1 MKNVIRA
8 VLTLTVFTGI
18 ERALGFC
25 FKIYLSRVL
34 GAAALGVYQVALSF
48 FLVLATLVTSGIP
61 LIAAK
66 MTAKFRASGDLRGE
80 YSVTAAA
87 LSVNTAVSA
96 IIIGLVF
103 LLAKPA
109 AGMFADPLSMTLLL
123 FMLPAVLLSGVYAAF
138 RGTLWGRKRY
148 TTVSLVEMAEQVA
161 RILITVILFLLGFD
175 KLKSAAAAT
184 SLSCLVSCLIVVI
197 CFFALK
203 GKLSDPRPTL
213 KPLLKSG
220 TPITMVRASSSVI
233 NSLVAIAVPFLLTYQ
248 GMTNDQAL
256 AVFGSSVGMALP
268 LLYIPITVVGSL
280 AFVMIPTLSTA
291 VAQNDTASIHKQISS
306 AITFSVYVAALFL
319 PVFYVLGEPI
329 GVMVYGNAESG
340 RFLSSASWL
349 LIPISVENITS
360 SMMNSLDLERKSFI
374 NYFIGSAVMFAFMFA
389 FMGHFD
395 INIYAIAMGL
405 SLSVSTALDVI
416 VIFRKTRVPLNFLT
430 ALVKAMFLIAPAIV
444 LNKAFYIAF
453 AFMPMLWRVSLTALI
468 SLVFMFGLN
477 FVFGTFDV
485 RALFGK
491 KNVEFADKTVAN
503 KRKKRYT
510 KQARL

>member
-197 CFFALK
+197 
-203 GKLSDPRPTL
+203 
-213 KPLLKSG
+213 
-220 TPITMVRASSSVI
+220 
-233 NSLVAIAVPFLLTYQ
+233 
-248 GMTNDQAL
+248 
-256 AVFGSSVGMALP
+256 
-268 LLYIPITVVGSL
+268 
-280 AFVMIPTLSTA
+280 
-291 VAQNDTASIHKQISS
+291 
-306 AITFSVYVAALFL
+306 
-319 PVFYVLGEPI
+319 
-329 GVMVYGNAESG
+329 
-340 RFLSSASWL
+340 
-349 LIPISVENITS
+349 
-360 SMMNSLDLERKSFI
+360 
-374 NYFIGSAVMFAFMFA
+374 
-389 FMGHFD
+389 
-395 INIYAIAMGL
+395 
-405 SLSVSTALDVI
+405 
-416 VIFRKTRVPLNFLT
+416 
-430 ALVKAMFLIAPAIV
+430 
-444 LNKAFYIAF
+444 
-453 AFMPMLWRVSLTALI
+453 
-468 SLVFMFGLN
+468 
-477 FVFGTFDV
+477 
-485 RALFGK
+485 
-491 KNVEFADKTVAN
+491 
-503 KRKKRYT
+503 
-510 KQARL
+510 